1 MWSTGGQ
8 AASGTR
14 TASEAN
20 GVGRGLKG
28 ETGDRN
34 PESGKGSQTVPKR
47 TKTRAGETE
56 EVRNSTV
63 LIADDNPQNVE
74 LLEAYLEELGCRV
87 VSAADGQET
96 LVQVASEKPDLILL
110 DIMMPKMSG
119 FEICRKLK
127 RDPATAGIPICMVT
141 ALTEVGD
148 IERAVEAG
156 TDDFLSKPINR
167 WELVTRVRSLLKV
180 RHLQN
185 ELERTLA
192 YLEEVDSR
200 RGEGDA

>member
-1 MWSTGGQ
+1 M
-8 AASGTR
+8 
-14 TASEAN
+14 
-20 GVGRGLKG
+20 
-28 ETGDRN
+28 
-34 PESGKGSQTVPKR
+34 
-47 TKTRAGETE
+47 AGELE
-56 EVRNSTV
+56 EELRNSTV

-74 LLEAYLEELGCRV
+74 LLQAYLEELGCRV

-96 LVQVASEKPDLILL
+96 LKQVASEKPDLILL

-127 RDPATAGIPICMVT
+127 KDPATAGIPICVVT
-141 ALTEVGD
+141 ALTEVAD

-192 YLEEVDSR
+192 YLEEVDSS